1 MASVATPPHIT
12 RLRLTAFRSHGH
24 LDIRCANGTVILTGA
39 NGLGKTNVLEAIS
52 MLAPGRGLRSASLDE
67 MTRITPAS
75 EQAAQNGNSI
85 NPIDNDARTDARN
98 DGWTVT
104 ADIDGPLGPM
114 RAGVAYV
121 PTQSTTSNM
130 LGGGR
135 GTRKVRIDG
144 TTRKV
149 EDLAPAVPQLWLTP
163 SMDRLFVEGASG
175 RRKFLDR
182 FAQTLDVSLTRHL
195 SAYEK
200 AMRERNRLLQTAN
213 TALSGNS
220 WLDALEEEMALHGV
234 AMAAARL
241 AALDALAGGLEAIPE
256 AAFPRAA
263 IALDGLLEAD
273 LRSRAAVDVEDGF
286 RTRLA
291 AARALDAGAGR
302 TLEGPHRSD
311 FLVHYA
317 AKNMP
322 AGQCS
327 TGEQKALLVGLIL
340 AQAHSVAARTGDVPL
355 LLLDEVAA
363 HLDATRRAAL
373 ADILGHLGGQS
384 WITGTEMAVFDGF
397 GDSAAD
403 VTRANEASSNG
414 GAPPQMTAIDLPQFM
429 T

>member
-52 MLAPGRGLRSASLDE
+52 MLAPGRGLRSAPLDE
-67 MTRITPAS
+67 MTRIAPVS
-75 EQAAQNGNSI
+75 EQAAQNSNSI
-85 NPIDNDARTDARN
+85 NPIDN

-104 ADIDGPLGPM
+104 ADIDGPLGTM

-121 PTQSTTSNM
+121 PTQGTASNS

-291 AARALDAGAGR
+291 AARALDASAGR

-363 HLDATRRAAL
+363 HLDAGRRAAL
-373 ADILGHLGGQS
+373 AEILDHLGGQS

-397 GDSAAD
+397 GETASDSAVLSD
-403 VTRANEASSNG
+403 GNPQT
-414 GAPPQMTAIDLPQFM
+414 QMTAIDLPQFM